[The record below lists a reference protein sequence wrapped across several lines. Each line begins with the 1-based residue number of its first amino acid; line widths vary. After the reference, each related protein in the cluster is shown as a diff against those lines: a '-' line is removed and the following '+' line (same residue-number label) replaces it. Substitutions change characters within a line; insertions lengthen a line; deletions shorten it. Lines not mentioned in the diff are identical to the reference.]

1 MPIVTL
7 PEAATI
13 LAEGGLVAIPTETVY
28 GLAANALDA
37 AAVAAVFARKGR
49 PAGHPLILHARDPR
63 PYARFDVRAERLS
76 VFWPGPLAMVLPM
89 VRESGVVSEVTGGR
103 DTIAVRCPDHP
114 VTLALLAM
122 LPFPLAAPSA
132 NRFGQVSPTTAAH
145 VLAAFP
151 EISVVDGGP
160 CQVGVESTIVD
171 LTGPSPA
178 ILRPGGVPAD
188 AVVLA
193 LGQELGTAGTT
204 AAPGT
209 LPTHYAPRARVLVAD
224 DATSAVLALQK
235 AGVRASAILRRPA
248 AVYARAL
255 YAELRSA
262 DAAGAE
268 VIVCEPAA
276 VGGLGDAVNDRLRR
290 AAASGFPPG

>member
-7 PEAATI
+7 PEAAEI

-28 GLAANALDA
+28 GLAANALDG

-76 VFWPGPLAMVLPM
+76 AFWPGPLAMVLPM
-89 VRESGVVSEVTGGR
+89 VRESGVVAEVTGCR

-151 EISVVDGGP
+151 ELPVVDGGP
-160 CQVGVESTIVD
+160 CRVGLESTIVD
-171 LTGPSPA
+171 LTGPIPA
-178 ILRPGGVPAD
+178 ILRPGGIPAD

-193 LGQELGTAGTT
+193 LGEELGAAGDTV
-204 AAPGT
+204 APGS
-209 LPTHYAPRARVLVAD
+209 LPAHYAPRARV
-224 DATSAVLALQK
+224 VLAEDAASTVAALRK
-235 AGVRASAILRRPA
+235 AGIRALSILRRPA
-248 AVYARAL
+248 PAYARVL
-255 YAELRSA
+255 YAELREA
-262 DAAGAE
+262 DAAGAD
-268 VIVCEPAA
+268 VIVCEPAV

-290 AAASGFPPG
+290 AAASWGAPG